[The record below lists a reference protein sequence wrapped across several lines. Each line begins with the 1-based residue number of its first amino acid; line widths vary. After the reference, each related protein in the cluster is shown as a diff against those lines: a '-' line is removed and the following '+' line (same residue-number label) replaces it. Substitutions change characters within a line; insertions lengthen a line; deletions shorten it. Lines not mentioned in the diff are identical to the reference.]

1 MTDMTAYEYEQAARQ
16 DAADTP
22 EAPESVQDVITRMG
36 ITVESVFVPWSRS
49 RSKDAKQPSLNW
61 RVTVKRNGTDV
72 LTTDYMA
79 GMAHCPGYNKP
90 VPSNW
95 GKASGMWR
103 PTICAAECE
112 TGMAMRASKWLAG
125 AVETLGG
132 RPGSSGKPVRIEPD
146 MTDVVYSLVMDAS
159 VLDAGGY
166 ADWAA
171 DFGYDADSIAGEDT
185 YKACLEI
192 ALQMR
197 AAFGSA
203 GLDELATAFQDY

>member
-1 MTDMTAYEYEQAARQ
+1 MTDMTAYEYEHAARQ
-16 DAADTP
+16 GETDTADSTD
-22 EAPESVQDVITRMG
+22 SVQDTITRMG

-49 RSKDAKQPSLNW
+49 RNKNEKQPSLNW

-72 LTTDYMA
+72 LTTDYQWQ
-79 GMAHCPGYNKP
+79 AHCPSYDGRRND
-90 VPSNW
+90 
-95 GKASGMWR
+95 ALA
-103 PTICAAECE
+103 AAECE
-112 TGMAMRASKWLAG
+112 TGMKMRYSKWRAG
-125 AVETLGG
+125 EVETLGG
-132 RPGSSGKPVRIEPD
+132 RPGSSSKNVRIEPAVA
-146 MTDVVYSLVMDAS
+146 DVMYSLVTDAS

-171 DFGYDADSIAGEDT
+171 DFGYDADSIAGEGV

-197 AAFGSA
+197 ASFGGA